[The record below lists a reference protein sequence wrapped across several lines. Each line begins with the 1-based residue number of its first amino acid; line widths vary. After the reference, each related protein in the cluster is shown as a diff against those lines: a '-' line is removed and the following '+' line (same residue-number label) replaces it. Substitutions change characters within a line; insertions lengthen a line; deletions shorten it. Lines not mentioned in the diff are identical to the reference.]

1 MPLTTQFGY
10 LATESILTLSYSAA
24 KGIIAA
30 GTNKGNVAMWKYMP
44 NKAIFGEPESSWQLL
59 HAKALQTVPIKKLK
73 VFHTFKSFLIKFNLI
88 KYFI

>member
-1 MPLTTQFGY
+1 
-10 LATESILTLSYSAA
+10 
-24 KGIIAA
+24 
-30 GTNKGNVAMWKYMP
+30 MWKYMP

>member
-1 MPLTTQFGY
+1 MPISPQFGY
-10 LATESILTLSYSAA
+10 GPTEAILTISYSAA

-44 NKAIFGEPESSWQLL
+44 NKAVYGEPESSWQLL

-73 VFHTFKSFLIKFNLI
+73 VFTQTLLKLKN
-88 KYFI
+88 